1 VNKSK
6 IGLAPGA
13 LVYTGSKTSD
23 IPIQTDYI
31 QFDDNQAEIRRNT
44 SGIEDI
50 EIAKG
55 KTNWFNINGIHDVEL
70 VTRIG
75 QQFGIHNL
83 ILEDVLNPEQ
93 LPKCEELD
101 EHLYVTL
108 KMLSMNPETHKVNRE
123 HVSLLLGKNYI
134 ISFQEQA
141 GDVFEGVR
149 KRISLT
155 GAKIRSRRND
165 YLMYALMDAI
175 VDHYFLVTE
184 AFGNRVEELEEQI
197 LSQEQDHVI
206 AKVTAMKKEL
216 SRLKKFIH
224 PLEQVVLELQKS
236 ESPLIADNIEH
247 FFTDLLDHIRQ
258 AKVQLEDQREMLTSL
273 VDLHISLVSN
283 EMNAIMK
290 TLTIV
295 AAIFIP
301 LTFLAGIYGMNFE
314 YMPELSWKWAYP
326 TLISSMFVLG
336 VGLWIYMKR
345 MKWL

>member
-1 VNKSK
+1 MNKSK

-13 LVYTGSKTSD
+13 LVYTGHRSAKTL
-23 IPIQTDYI
+23 IQTDFI
-31 QFDDNQAEIRRNT
+31 QFDDHDAEIRRNT
-44 SGIEDI
+44 NGISDI
-50 EIAKG
+50 EIQKG
-55 KTNWFNINGIHDVEL
+55 KTNWLNINGIHDVDL
-70 VTRIG
+70 VTEIG
-75 QQFGIHNL
+75 QRFGIHNL
-83 ILEDVLNPEQ
+83 ILEDVLNPDQ
-93 LPKCEELD
+93 LPKSQELD
-101 EHLYVTL
+101 DHLYVTL
-108 KMLSMNPETHKVNRE
+108 KMLSLNPETNKVSRE
-123 HVSLLLGKNYI
+123 HVSLLLGMEYL
-134 ISFQEQA
+134 ISFQEEA

-149 KRISLT
+149 KRISMP
-155 GAKIRSRRND
+155 GARIRSRRND
-165 YLMYALMDAI
+165 YLLYALMDAI

-184 AFGNRVEELEEQI
+184 AFGLRVEELEEQI

-206 AKVTAMKKEL
+206 SKVTAMKKEL
-216 SRLKKFIH
+216 YKLKKFIY
-224 PLEQVVLELQKS
+224 PLELVVLELMKS
-236 ESPLIADNIEH
+236 ESPLISDNIEH
-247 FFTDLLDHIRQ
+247 FLMDLMDHVKQ